1 MISHVCCSEGIAKEK
16 RISELEA
23 DLVKSEQTLKDT
35 MTRMNKEIE
44 DLKDANE
51 FAVNSLKLQLEAAM
65 VKLREMQEFLLR
77 KKAMEEELALLKD
90 QLQREQRD
98 HAEAISDVERVS
110 VQEKER
116 LKKEIQIR
124 VEETRKEMT
133 KLIEE
138 QLHSVIIVTIPPNLT
153 EC

>member
-1 MISHVCCSEGIAKEK
+1 MY
-16 RISELEA
+16 RL
-23 DLVKSEQTLKDT
+23 
-35 MTRMNKEIE
+35 N
-44 DLKDANE
+44 
-51 FAVNSLKLQLEAAM
+51 
-65 VKLREMQEFLLR
+65 
-77 KKAMEEELALLKD
+77 D

>member
-1 MISHVCCSEGIAKEK
+1 MY
-16 RISELEA
+16 R
-23 DLVKSEQTLKDT
+23 
-35 MTRMNKEIE
+35 
-44 DLKDANE
+44 
-51 FAVNSLKLQLEAAM
+51 
-65 VKLREMQEFLLR
+65 
-77 KKAMEEELALLKD
+77 LKD

-116 LKKEIQIR
+116 LKKEIQIH

>member
-1 MISHVCCSEGIAKEK
+1 MY
-16 RISELEA
+16 R
-23 DLVKSEQTLKDT
+23 
-35 MTRMNKEIE
+35 
-44 DLKDANE
+44 
-51 FAVNSLKLQLEAAM
+51 
-65 VKLREMQEFLLR
+65 
-77 KKAMEEELALLKD
+77 LKD

-138 QLHSVIIVTIPPNLT
+138 QLHSVIIVTTSKPYRMLKEGVMIAFAIHDYS
-153 EC
+153 

>member
-1 MISHVCCSEGIAKEK
+1 MLYAPNFNGSFAFSNQVLMISHVYCSEGIAKDK

-77 KKAMEEELALLKD
+77 KKAMEEDLALYHNFLS
-90 QLQREQRD
+90 
-98 HAEAISDVERVS
+98 H
-110 VQEKER
+110 
-116 LKKEIQIR
+116 
-124 VEETRKEMT
+124 
-133 KLIEE
+133 
-138 QLHSVIIVTIPPNLT
+138 
-153 EC
+153 

>member
-1 MISHVCCSEGIAKEK
+1 MY
-16 RISELEA
+16 R
-23 DLVKSEQTLKDT
+23 
-35 MTRMNKEIE
+35 
-44 DLKDANE
+44 
-51 FAVNSLKLQLEAAM
+51 
-65 VKLREMQEFLLR
+65 
-77 KKAMEEELALLKD
+77 LKD

-98 HAEAISDVERVS
+98 HAEAISNVERVS

-153 EC
+153 ECYKRVL

>member
-1 MISHVCCSEGIAKEK
+1 MY
-16 RISELEA
+16 R
-23 DLVKSEQTLKDT
+23 
-35 MTRMNKEIE
+35 
-44 DLKDANE
+44 
-51 FAVNSLKLQLEAAM
+51 
-65 VKLREMQEFLLR
+65 
-77 KKAMEEELALLKD
+77 LKD

-98 HAEAISDVERVS
+98 HAEAISNVERVS

-116 LKKEIQIR
+116 LKKEIQIH

>member
-1 MISHVCCSEGIAKEK
+1 MY
-16 RISELEA
+16 R
-23 DLVKSEQTLKDT
+23 
-35 MTRMNKEIE
+35 
-44 DLKDANE
+44 
-51 FAVNSLKLQLEAAM
+51 LQ
-65 VKLREMQEFLLR
+65 
-77 KKAMEEELALLKD
+77 D

-153 EC
+153 IC

>member
-1 MISHVCCSEGIAKEK
+1 M
-16 RISELEA
+16 
-23 DLVKSEQTLKDT
+23 
-35 MTRMNKEIE
+35 
-44 DLKDANE
+44 
-51 FAVNSLKLQLEAAM
+51 
-65 VKLREMQEFLLR
+65 
-77 KKAMEEELALLKD
+77 KD

-138 QLHSVIIVTIPPNLT
+138 QLHSVIIVTTSKPYRMLKEGVMIAFAIHDYS
-153 EC
+153 

>member
-1 MISHVCCSEGIAKEK
+1 M
-16 RISELEA
+16 
-23 DLVKSEQTLKDT
+23 
-35 MTRMNKEIE
+35 
-44 DLKDANE
+44 
-51 FAVNSLKLQLEAAM
+51 
-65 VKLREMQEFLLR
+65 
-77 KKAMEEELALLKD
+77 KD

-98 HAEAISDVERVS
+98 HAEAISNVERVS

>member
-1 MISHVCCSEGIAKEK
+1 M
-16 RISELEA
+16 
-23 DLVKSEQTLKDT
+23 
-35 MTRMNKEIE
+35 
-44 DLKDANE
+44 
-51 FAVNSLKLQLEAAM
+51 
-65 VKLREMQEFLLR
+65 
-77 KKAMEEELALLKD
+77 KD

>member
-1 MISHVCCSEGIAKEK
+1 MY
-16 RISELEA
+16 R
-23 DLVKSEQTLKDT
+23 
-35 MTRMNKEIE
+35 
-44 DLKDANE
+44 
-51 FAVNSLKLQLEAAM
+51 
-65 VKLREMQEFLLR
+65 
-77 KKAMEEELALLKD
+77 LKD

-98 HAEAISDVERVS
+98 HAEAISNVERVS